1 MNHKT
6 KEIFFIIVATLVFV
20 VFFGCEKPDKSLE
33 ISRNKGLTR
42 TEKKSVTT
50 TKRLA
55 KNKNSALHKKVASKK
70 VAKKNDFSEN
80 AVEQKVQTF
89 DLIISQND
97 ENSFPL
103 AYTNKFVSE
112 ELRYKNAMNY
122 FYKIQN
128 IGNFEHRKD
137 MLEALSK
144 ITDIFL
150 ALLDDL
156 KDAEKRKKILL
167 YLGNAYYL
175 AGDSASAEKYLLQA
189 LNHPDTENA
198 SGHFGKSVI
207 YAMLAE
213 VYSRQGKY
221 EKGREILNDL
231 VNSSEEPKVKENIDM
246 LKLTIDIR
254 EDEEKGMRKL
264 EELIINSEN
273 TDEKKYNMAL
283 YYYAS
288 FYIKGEIEAQI
299 KKENP
304 NISDEELDFQYKRN
318 YYNHHSEYFD
328 SSGKLR
334 KELIQE
340 IKNKIYKN
348 EN

>member
-50 TKRLA
+50 TNRLA
-55 KNKNSALHKKVASKK
+55 KNKSNALHKKIASKK
-70 VAKKNDFSEN
+70 VAVKNDFSEN

-103 AYTNKFVSE
+103 AYTNKLVSV
-112 ELRYKNAMNY
+112 ELRYKKAMNY

-175 AGDSASAEKYLLQA
+175 AGD
-189 LNHPDTENA
+189 
-198 SGHFGKSVI
+198 
-207 YAMLAE
+207 MLAD
-213 VYSRQGKY
+213 VYSRQGEY
-221 EKGREILNDL
+221 EKGRKIIKNI
-231 VNSSEEPKVKENIDM
+231 VSSAEDSNIKKIAEALDY
-246 LKLTIDIR
+246 TIDIR

-273 TDEKKYNMAL
+273 TDEKNT
-283 YYYAS
+283 
-288 FYIKGEIEAQI
+288 I
-299 KKENP
+299 
-304 NISDEELDFQYKRN
+304 
-318 YYNHHSEYFD
+318 
-328 SSGKLR
+328 
-334 KELIQE
+334 
-340 IKNKIYKN
+340 
-348 EN
+348 